1 MKSYTIEFNKFK
13 FIKGVVISLILGE
26 IVLLLLLGITSIILT
41 STGILN
47 NTILEIALTVICGI
61 SAFVCGFTSSKIS
74 KVKGLING
82 AICGFL
88 FFLIILS
95 AGLIMMDGTL
105 TLFTFLKFIV
115 SLLFGAVGGI
125 IGLNKK
131 EKLIG

>member
-1 MKSYTIEFNKFK
+1 MKSFTIEFNKFK
-13 FIKGVVISLILGE
+13 FIRGVVIGLVIGE
-26 IVLLLLLGITSIILT
+26 LVLLLLLGVTSVIMT

-82 AICGFL
+82 TICGLL
-88 FFLIILS
+88 FFLIIFS

-105 TLFTFLKFIV
+105 TLFTFLKFIA
-115 SLLFGAVGGI
+115 SMLFGVIGGI
-125 IGLNKK
+125 VGVSKK
-131 EKLIG
+131 EKLIK